1 MNLLNKLPLVPLLLI
16 CAALPAFA
24 GVSVSSPGNGE
35 TVASPFQLYADASSC
50 SSQSVSTMGFSLDS
64 STDTTVVDSS
74 SINAKITAGVGKHTL
89 HVKAWGTK
97 GAACVTDVALTVS
110 SSAMVQAAV
119 NASNSV
125 SVASPANGASVASPF
140 SLVAS
145 ASTCSSASVTSMGY
159 SLDSSSNTATVSSS
173 ALRATVTTSTGKHT
187 LHVKA
192 WGKGTACDTDVAI
205 TVAGQSTTNTSS
217 AGVVVNTPARGAA
230 VSSPFALS
238 ATAATCSSQPVSTM
252 GYSLDS
258 SSNTT
263 IVSAEAVNA
272 QVSAGAGGH
281 TVHVKAWGNKGAAC
295 NADVAVTVVG
305 GSVASSSISSGPAIP
320 SNATSVSS
328 VQTMSSWKA
337 THDTGGPGS
346 SSGTMTMVSSPS
358 LSGHARKFVTKYSN
372 AGDERYS
379 LTFGDD
385 TSASNFLYDAY
396 VYVAGS
402 TSTVAN
408 LELDLNQVMSNG
420 QTVIYGF
427 QCDGYSG
434 KWAYTENA
442 GTPTK
447 SSAHWISSGA
457 SCNVRSWSANA
468 WHHVQISYSRNSAG
482 AVTYKSVWLD
492 GKQQTI
498 NATVPSAF
506 ALGWGDVMSTNFQV
520 DGLGSSGTATLYL
533 DKLTIYRW

>member
-1 MNLLNKLPLVPLLLI
+1 MNLLKKLSLVSLLLI
-16 CAALPAFA
+16 SLALPAFA
-24 GVSVSSPGNGE
+24 GVTISSPGNGE

-64 STDTTVVDSS
+64 STDTTVIDSNA
-74 SINAKITAGVGKHTL
+74 INAKVTAAAGKHTL
-89 HVKAWGTK
+89 HVKAWGNK
-97 GAACVTDVALTVS
+97 GAACMTDIAVTVS
-110 SSAMVQAAV
+110 SSATLQSAV
-119 NASNSV
+119 SASGSV
-125 SVASPANGASVASPF
+125 SVTSPANGASVASPF
-140 SLVAS
+140 SLVA
-145 ASTCSSASVTSMGY
+145 AAPTCSSASVTSMGY

-173 ALRATVTTSTGKHT
+173 SLRATMTAATGKHT

-192 WGKGTACDTDVAI
+192 WGKGAACDTDVAI

-217 AGVVVNTPARGAA
+217 AGVVVNTPAKGTT

-263 IVSAEAVNA
+263 SVSAEAVNA
-272 QVSAGAGGH
+272 QVTAGSGGH

-295 NADVAVTVVG
+295 TADVAVTVVG
-305 GSVASSSISSGPAIP
+305 SSVTSNSTSSGPAVP

-328 VQTMSSWKA
+328 IQTMSSWKA

-358 LSGHARKFVTKYSN
+358 LSGHARKFVTGYSN
-372 AGDERYS
+372 GGDERYS

-457 SCNVRSWSANA
+457 SCNVRSWSANT
-468 WHHVQISYSRNSAG
+468 WHHVQISYSRSSAG
-482 AVTYKSVWLD
+482 KVTYKSVWLD

-506 ALGWGDVMSTNFQV
+506 ALGWETSCPPIFRSMDWVQAERQRSIWI
-520 DGLGSSGTATLYL
+520 S
-533 DKLTIYRW
+533 